1 MYHCLSSTFHFSF
14 SSIIMKL
21 SCSSSLLKEG
31 AAAFAS
37 SALLLNNGASI
48 GWSRCIHIVS
58 YKDKD
63 KDAKTKDKY
72 KDNNGASIGWSM
84 YTGAKH
90 KDTKTY

>member
-1 MYHCLSSTFHFSF
+1 
-14 SSIIMKL
+14 MKL
-21 SCSSSLLKEG
+21 SCSGSLLKEG

-63 KDAKTKDKY
+63 KDAKTNDKY